1 MPAESVPF
9 VIFVIAAFGILAV
22 VLFFGAWWS
31 NSKPK

>member
-9 VIFVIAAFGILAV
+9 VILVIAAFGIFAV
-22 VLFFGAWWS
+22 VLFWGAWWT